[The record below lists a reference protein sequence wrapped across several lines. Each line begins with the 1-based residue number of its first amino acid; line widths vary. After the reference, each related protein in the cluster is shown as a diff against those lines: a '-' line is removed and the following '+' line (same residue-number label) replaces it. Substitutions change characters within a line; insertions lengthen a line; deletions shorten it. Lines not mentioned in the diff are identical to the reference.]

1 MRRQAPRRTSCC
13 GTSATTVLKNPRTA
27 AKKRGRNQVALAS
40 EAPRTAPAPSLQ
52 AELRTGV
59 ACGEL
64 RLHFQPVVDV
74 SVAGE
79 RTVVAAEALVRW
91 QHPRLGLLA
100 LRAAADG

>member
-1 MRRQAPRRTSCC
+1 
-13 GTSATTVLKNPRTA
+13 
-27 AKKRGRNQVALAS
+27 
-40 EAPRTAPAPSLQ
+40 
-52 AELRTGV
+52 V